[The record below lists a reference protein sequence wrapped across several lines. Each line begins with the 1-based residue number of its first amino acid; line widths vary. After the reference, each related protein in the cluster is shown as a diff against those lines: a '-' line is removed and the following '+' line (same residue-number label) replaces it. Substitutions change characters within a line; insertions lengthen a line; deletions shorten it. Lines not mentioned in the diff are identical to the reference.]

1 MKWEEKRAQITT
13 AREREGESER
23 DLGFEERESRIGEE
37 EEGSRGLGFDSF

>member
-13 AREREGESER
+13 ARERERER